1 MSPEPRHDQWCTLQA
16 RKVRTRWESWEEVS
30 HCGFRYHKPRRLVLF
45 VIVALAFWL
54 YPANSAAGATPSKPR
69 NLTATA
75 SGPVQINLS
84 WTAATETGG
93 TISQYLIERCQGSG
107 CSNFAQVATSPTT
120 TFNDTTAGLT
130 GSTTYNYRVR
140 ATDAANN
147 LGPYSN
153 TASATTPANA
163 PTAPTNLTATASG
176 PVQINLSWTAA
187 TETGGTISQYLIE
200 RCTGATCSNFVQ
212 VATSPTTTFND
223 TSLSGSTTY
232 NYRVRATDAANNL
245 GPYSNVVSAT
255 TSAPTFTAP
264 SNLTATAA
272 STTQINLSWTAAT
285 ETGGTITQ
293 YLVERCQGPS

>member
-1 MSPEPRHDQWCTLQA
+1 MSPEPRHDRWCTLQA

-120 TFNDTTAGLT
+120 TFNDTGLLAG
-130 GSTTYNYRVR
+130 TTYSYRVR
-140 ATDAANN
+140 ATDAASN
-147 LGPYSN
+147 LSPYSN
-153 TASATTPANA
+153 VASATT
-163 PTAPTNLTATASG
+163 
-176 PVQINLSWTAA
+176 LST
-187 TETGGTISQYLIE
+187 
-200 RCTGATCSNFVQ
+200 
-212 VATSPTTTFND
+212 
-223 TSLSGSTTY
+223 
-232 NYRVRATDAANNL
+232 
-245 GPYSNVVSAT
+245 SAT
-255 TSAPTFTAP
+255 LSYVQGNSAVPQTPQTTVNVTFTA
-264 SNLTATAA
+264 A
-272 STTQINLSWTAAT
+272 
-285 ETGGTITQ
+285 
-293 YLVERCQGPS
+293 